1 MIEFLKI
8 RDVKDPCRKIG
19 DAGIDF
25 FIPSFSKELQ
35 QELQDKN
42 PNAVVT
48 ERGIKIEPGHSAFIP
63 SGIKCKFSENIALEA
78 ANKSSI
84 ATKYGLIAGAEIID
98 ASYQGEVYIHLINV
112 SSEPSFLCYTQ
123 KVIQFIPTLISIE
136 PIHIS
141 TGKEEDFYQYKTER
155 GSGGFGSTGE
165 Y

>member
-1 MIEFLKI
+1 MIEFLKV
-8 RDVKDPCRKIG
+8 RDVKDPCRKVG

-25 FIPSFSKELQ
+25 FIPSFSEELRKEIIT
-35 QELQDKN
+35 KN
-42 PNAVVT
+42 PNSVVT
-48 ERGIKIEPGHSAFIP
+48 ERGIKVEPGYSVFIP

-84 ATKYGLIAGAEIID
+84 ATKYSLIAGAEIVD

-112 SSEPSFLCYTQ
+112 GHEPSFLCYGQ

-136 PIHIS
+136 PLRIS
-141 TGKEEDFYQYKTER
+141 TDEDNFYNYTTER